1 MKKILLTIILLTNF
15 IVNAQTYPVIEEFNP
30 GTTWLFTNGAGIQN
44 YGGAQNY
51 ATTNIG
57 TTPYPNSS
65 TVTIT
70 SPVYNFSNC
79 SSNLTVSFPL
89 SGRIENGFDF
99 LRFQYWN
106 GVSWVTQ
113 QSFTGTQN
121 TTYSYSF
128 PTWITQF
135 RFVLITDNTV
145 NTYFSG
151 GTTKVYYYDIA
162 NFTINCSSL
171 LPIELIS
178 FEGFEVNCNN
188 FLRWITT
195 SEVNFNKFE
204 LERSVDGV
212 NFINISTIKSN
223 ETHNY
228 SFIDNYFN
236 SDLTY
241 YRLKQIDNNST
252 FKYSNII
259 DIYSNCSDKRKIK
272 NIYNLLG
279 QIVDENYSG
288 LIIIE
293 YSNGNI
299 IKKFNQ

>member
-121 TTYSYSF
+121 TTYS
-128 PTWITQF
+128 I
-135 RFVLITDNTV
+135 
-145 NTYFSG
+145 
-151 GTTKVYYYDIA
+151 
-162 NFTINCSSL
+162 
-171 LPIELIS
+171 
-178 FEGFEVNCNN
+178 
-188 FLRWITT
+188 FL
-195 SEVNFNKFE
+195 S
-204 LERSVDGV
+204 
-212 NFINISTIKSN
+212 
-223 ETHNY
+223 
-228 SFIDNYFN
+228 
-236 SDLTY
+236 
-241 YRLKQIDNNST
+241 
-252 FKYSNII
+252 
-259 DIYSNCSDKRKIK
+259 
-272 NIYNLLG
+272 
-279 QIVDENYSG
+279 
-288 LIIIE
+288 
-293 YSNGNI
+293 
-299 IKKFNQ
+299 